1 MRGKIDFPKAALTNQ
16 LAQRIVA
23 DALEVR
29 SRKLTG
35 HVSMSCAYTGGR
47 MDNSLKKLL
56 VRVCELEVCQYACT
70 CATLILFS
78 TTHLLSLGLLFS
90 GGPGIHEKRHLCVE
104 TGVFSPSSNTTL
116 GLTIGLS
123 RVVVNAAQAKSWC
136 VR

>member
-1 MRGKIDFPKAALTNQ
+1 MRGEIDFPKAALANQ

-23 DALEVR
+23 DTLEFR
-29 SRKLTG
+29 SRKLTN
-35 HVSMSCAYTGGR
+35 HVSMSCTCTSDR

-56 VRVCELEVCQYACT
+56 VRVCELDVCQYACT
-70 CATLILFS
+70 CAALILSS

-104 TGVFSPSSNTTL
+104 TGVFSPSSNTAL
-116 GLTIGLS
+116 DLTIGLS